1 VVKGIVML
9 AEASIQDV
17 YSEIKRVK
25 IWIPVFTGMTK
36 GEDVSTLSRRFV
48 ESFSL
53 EFRGSVESSDHE

>member
-1 VVKGIVML
+1 ML

-36 GEDVSTLSRRFV
+36 GEDVSTLSRG
-48 ESFSL
+48 L
-53 EFRGSVESSDHE
+53 